1 MYKMLRSESP
11 HDANTK
17 KTSKDEEVDL
27 EDIRCGCII
36 CGTDK
41 SRACCG
47 CFVCDSNVLICFIFV
62 LFIAGIICAFLFVGK
77 FPIRNE
83 K

>member
-17 KTSKDEEVDL
+17 KTSKDQEEVDL

-41 SRACCG
+41 SRARCG
-47 CFVCDSNVLICFIFV
+47 CFVCDSDVLIWFLFV
-62 LFIAGIICAFLFVGK
+62 LFIALIICVFSLVGK
-77 FPIRNE
+77 IPYQ